1 MTDSPIIVFNP
12 HETDAYK
19 TSWLPLDERFDKVIA
34 QLKIPQAYLCLLRY
48 QNTCYFG
55 TFSRKQTSKSGR
67 TRYYFIN
74 MHGGQERVANWWL
87 PVQAILTPNE
97 LHTLPN
103 YIAHVYRG
111 SLGWGSPTPNI
122 EDIEKEVPKERRAE
136 NAPSEEEV
144 QNIPPLYEEPLP
156 EDANPSNIF
165 ELRKSL
171 QPKSAPNDENDDG
184 VVS

>member
-1 MTDSPIIVFNP
+1 
-12 HETDAYK
+12 
-19 TSWLPLDERFDKVIA
+19 
-34 QLKIPQAYLCLLRY
+34 
-48 QNTCYFG
+48 
-55 TFSRKQTSKSGR
+55 
-67 TRYYFIN
+67 

-87 PVQAILTPNE
+87 PVQAILAPHE
-97 LHTLPN
+97 LHTLPAPFAE
-103 YIAHVYRG
+103 IYRG
-111 SLGWGSPTPNI
+111 SLGWGSPTSNI

-144 QNIPPLYEEPLP
+144 QNIPTPIEHELP

>member
-12 HETDAYK
+12 HEDEAYN
-19 TSWLPLDERFDKVIA
+19 TFWLPLDERFDKVIV
-34 QLKIPQAYLCLLRY
+34 QRKIPQSFLCLLRY

-67 TRYYFIN
+67 TRYYFLN

-87 PVQAILTPNE
+87 PVQAILPPHE
-97 LHTLPN
+97 LHTLPS
-103 YIAHVYRG
+103 YVTDYYQG
-111 SLGWGSPTPNI
+111 SLGIGEKSAKL

-136 NAPSEEEV
+136 NAPNQEEV
-144 QNIPPLYEEPLP
+144 QNIPTPTEEELP
-156 EDANPSNIF
+156 QDANPSNIF

-171 QPKSAPNDENDDG
+171 QPKIEDDEEDDG